1 MSGSIFTIFP
11 PVPAED
17 SITLC
22 EQNGQMVNVRS
33 DGRVPAAN
41 RLPGYPDVTIPK
53 DTTKSLS
60 QRENAKS
67 AFLSHDET
75 VWKRAMHAWYEIG
88 LSGVF
93 EEIVNSQ
100 DEVPKWAAAMARS
113 TLTFVRGTNS
123 LHGSLFPHLSM
134 SNEDIIRKFTHM
146 VEWAS
151 SPVRAFAWHPH
162 TTKFAYAMEDDSI
175 KVHMARN
182 ELVPTLKHKLQKNV
196 SDLAWRP
203 QSASVL
209 AVACQSCILIWQ
221 VEPTSLA
228 TRPSTSSVQV
238 LQQSNH
244 APVTSLSWDP
254 NGCVLLS
261 ASPVDTAILA
271 WDVPMETCIP
281 LRRGGGGGVSMVSWS
296 PDGSKVFTATPSNV
310 FRVWETTRWSCEK
323 WTKCLGRC
331 KAACWSPDGSVLLFT
346 TEREQI
352 IYSLTFS
359 TSRNDRG
366 IVIGGSQSAVASV
379 DLSEVEVKTE
389 DNEDVEIG
397 GLVHNMVWDSNGERL
412 AVLLGGGKNTKR
424 MVVLFRTKVSP
435 LLEVTPCGYIRG
447 DNCGIPYHI
456 SFQPNY
462 DNGALLTV
470 VWSTG
475 SVGYVPLYFVASDVV
490 EYHRFQQN
498 APMLNGQILSPIQS
512 VS

>member
-17 SITLC
+17 SVTLC
-22 EQNGQMVNVRS
+22 EQNGQMVHVRS
-33 DGRVPAAN
+33 DVHIPNRV
-41 RLPGYPDVTIPK
+41 PGYPEVSIPK
-53 DTTKSLS
+53 DTTRSIS
-60 QRENAKS
+60 QRENARS

-75 VWKRAMHAWYEIG
+75 VWKRTMHAWYEIG

-100 DEVPKWAAAMARS
+100 GEVPTWTSAVARS
-113 TLTFVRGTNS
+113 TLTFIRWSNS

-134 SNEDIIRKFTHM
+134 SNEDIILKFSSISNWST
-146 VEWAS
+146 

-162 TTKFAYAMEDDSI
+162 TTKFAYTLEDDSI
-175 KVHMARN
+175 KVHTARS

-209 AVACQSCILIWQ
+209 AVACQSCILIWN

-244 APVTSLSWDP
+244 GPVTSLSWDP

-261 ASPVDTAILA
+261 VSPVDTAIMA

-296 PDGSKVFTATPSNV
+296 PDGSKVFTATPSNL

-323 WTKCLGRC
+323 WSKCTGRC
-331 KAACWSPDGSVLLFT
+331 KAACWSPDGSVLLFS
-346 TEREQI
+346 TENEPI

-359 TSRNDRG
+359 TSRSDRG
-366 IVIGGSQSAVASV
+366 TVIGGSQSAVASV
-379 DLSEVEVKTE
+379 DLSEVAVKTE
-389 DNEDVEIG
+389 DNEEVKVG
-397 GLVHNMVWDSNGERL
+397 GLVHSMVWDATGERL
-412 AVLLGGGKNTKR
+412 AVLLHSKKSESLP

-435 LLEVTPCGYIRG
+435 VLEITPCGYIRG
-447 DNCGIPYHI
+447 VNSAIPYHI
-456 SFQPNY
+456 SFQPRY

-470 VWSTG
+470 VWSSGT
-475 SVGYVPLYFVASDVV
+475 VTYVPLYFVTCDIVQ
-490 EYHRFQQN
+490 YHQFQQN